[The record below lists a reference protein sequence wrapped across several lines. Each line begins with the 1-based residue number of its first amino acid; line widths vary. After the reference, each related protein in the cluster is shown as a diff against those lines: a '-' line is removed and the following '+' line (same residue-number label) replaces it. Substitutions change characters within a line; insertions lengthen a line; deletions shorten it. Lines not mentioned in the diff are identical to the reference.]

1 MIFKLIMRG
10 ELRYYS
16 CLLGFRDAVLVVGV
30 IEFFVRF
37 SAMHGRLW
45 VGRRLCCEVVYIRM

>member
-16 CLLGFRDAVLVVGV
+16 CLLSFRDAILVVGV
-30 IEFFVRF
+30 IEWFFVRF
-37 SAMHGRLW
+37 SAMHW
-45 VGRRLCCEVVYIRM
+45 AFVGWTSFVL